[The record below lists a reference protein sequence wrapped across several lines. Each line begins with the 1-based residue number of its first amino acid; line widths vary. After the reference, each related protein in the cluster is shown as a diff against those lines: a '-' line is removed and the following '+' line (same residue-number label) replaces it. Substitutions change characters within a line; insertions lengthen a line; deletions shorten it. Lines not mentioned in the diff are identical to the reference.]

1 MPYNNSKRT
10 AGGAGTIRKKTFV
23 SNGKEYTYWEARYTS
38 GYDPGTGKQIQRT
51 INGKSKKEVAEKL
64 LPYVT
69 DDLPKALRI
78 YEETRDNA
86 QNSGYDLRPEN
97 MKTVTVY
104 IIRTDLQ

>member
-1 MPYNNSKRT
+1 MDAEKD
-10 AGGAGTIRKKTFV
+10 A
-23 SNGKEYTYWEARYTS
+23 
-38 GYDPGTGKQIQRT
+38 
-51 INGKSKKEVAEKL
+51 AEKL

-69 DDLPKALRI
+69 DNLPNALRI

-86 QNSGYDLRPEN
+86 QNSGYDLRPDG

>member
-1 MPYNNSKRT
+1 M
-10 AGGAGTIRKKTFV
+10 
-23 SNGKEYTYWEARYTS
+23 
-38 GYDPGTGKQIQRT
+38 
-51 INGKSKKEVAEKL
+51 AEKL